1 MSYSQWKNNVE
12 AELSRAKEARESGNE
27 GQARVCARRA
37 AGTIIREYFDRQGT
51 DTQGMSAY
59 DLIQTLQD
67 QPEISVESRE
77 ILSHLVQRVAPGG
90 VLSGGI
96 DLIAD
101 ANKLSQALHLE

>member
-1 MSYSQWKNNVE
+1 
-12 AELSRAKEARESGNE
+12 
-27 GQARVCARRA
+27 
-37 AGTIIREYFDRQGT
+37 
-51 DTQGMSAY
+51 
-59 DLIQTLQD
+59 LIQTLQD

-90 VLSGGI
+90 ILSGGI